1 MSTSSTQSMSDDIPA
16 RSSDIQIYHSP
27 NTILNIYA
35 GYLRSLVDN
44 KVISI
49 RGVYVSDP
57 NAKSYSGYHYEYLK
71 GENDT
76 ISLKI
81 KVPALVRSKLQNKQI
96 YVFSG
101 FLEKKVALSSV
112 ELVFCIDNV
121 LVSEKSQYSE
131 AELEGFKIIQ
141 QKVAL
146 GYVDVEAK
154 IRDSVYEN
162 KKLRIAN
169 IYGESAIVD
178 KDFQRG
184 ISGAVVNFEI
194 QNFRCNLSQPVKI
207 VETLKGISNM
217 GYDIIAIVRGG
228 GELSALNDPTIASQV
243 LKLSCVFVCAIGH
256 AVNETLLDKIADK
269 SFELPLHYGVK
280 LREIVERAN
289 EDLTNS
295 KSVLLNKV
303 RTEVAKSFTDTL
315 KANEEQVKLLKE
327 QLKNAT
333 ESNLEKDKY
342 YTKLIEDRVSKIYKD
357 NQNDVR
363 TMKQEHKTSQYIAL
377 VIGFALAMLIIYI
390 FRS

>member
-1 MSTSSTQSMSDDIPA
+1 MQSIGDIIPGKA
-16 RSSDIQIYHSP
+16 SDIQIYHSP
-27 NTILNIYA
+27 NTILNVYA
-35 GYLRSLVDN
+35 GYLRTLVDN

-49 RGVYVSDP
+49 RGIYVNDL
-57 NAKSYSGYHYEYLK
+57 NAKQYSGYYYENLK

-76 ISLKI
+76 VSLKI

-101 FLEKKVALSSV
+101 FLEKKVALSAI
-112 ELVFCIDNV
+112 ELVFCIDSV
-121 LVSEKSQYSE
+121 LTSEKSQYSE

-154 IRDSVYEN
+154 IRESIFEN

-184 ISGAVVNFEI
+184 ISGAMVNFEI
-194 QNFRCNLSQPVKI
+194 QNFRCNLAQPLKI
-207 VETLKGISNM
+207 VETLKGLSTM

-228 GELSALNDPTIASQV
+228 GELSALSDPVIANQV

-269 SFELPLHYGVK
+269 SFELPLQYGVK

-295 KSVLLNKV
+295 KSALLSKV
-303 RTEVAKSFTDTL
+303 RTEVTKSFADIL

-327 QLKNAT
+327 QLKNST

-342 YTKLIEDRVSKIYKD
+342 YTKLIEDRVSRLYKENQDKINNIERENKS
-357 NQNDVR
+357 
-363 TMKQEHKTSQYIAL
+363 SQYIAL
-377 VIGFALAMLIIYI
+377 VIGFALAMLIVYI
-390 FRS
+390 FKS